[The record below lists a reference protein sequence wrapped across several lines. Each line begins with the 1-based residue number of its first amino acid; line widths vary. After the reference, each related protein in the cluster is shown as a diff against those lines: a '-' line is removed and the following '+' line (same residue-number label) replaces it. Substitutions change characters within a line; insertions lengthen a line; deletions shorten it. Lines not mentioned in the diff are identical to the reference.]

1 MKHETILAGEDWSP
15 RDARVGVNFDVLV
28 HSDAGSID
36 AHILNLS
43 ADGFR
48 LYSAKPIA
56 VGAEV
61 TLEAARE
68 FPVKALI
75 CWASGLE
82 SGGVFADPVTL

>member
-1 MKHETILAGEDWSP
+1 MKHEPILAGDEWPP
-15 RDARVGVNFDVLV
+15 RDPRVDVDFDVRV
-28 HSDAGSID
+28 HCEAGSIE

-48 LYSAKPIA
+48 LYTAKPIA
-56 VGAEV
+56 AGAEV
-61 TLEAARE
+61 TLEATE
-68 FPVKALI
+68 QFPVKAII